1 MKILII
7 TQKYDI
13 HDSNLGAF
21 IDWWNRFAEKFQKV
35 YILAL
40 EKRSEPTAPNMEAI
54 SMGKERGVG
63 FFGKIIG

>member
-40 EKRSEPTAPNMEAI
+40 EKRS
-54 SMGKERGVG
+54 
-63 FFGKIIG
+63 